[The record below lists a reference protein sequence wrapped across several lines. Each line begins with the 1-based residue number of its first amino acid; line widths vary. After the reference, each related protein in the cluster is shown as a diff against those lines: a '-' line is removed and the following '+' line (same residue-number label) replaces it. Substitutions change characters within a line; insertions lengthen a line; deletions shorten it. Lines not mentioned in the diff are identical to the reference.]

1 MSATIHLKQYKP
13 NTYTVFNPDPD
24 YPGFINGVIDDKGKV
39 LEGSDKLALV
49 IDQIQRG
56 IGNKKALAVRCA
68 PNIPRV
74 KKKDMTTL
82 GKLFAPQNFRGKLNK
97 QNLKPIPE
105 KDRYKGRD
113 WEKDRRPIK
122 IMDDKGFSVTQMAK
136 ELGVTKQALSAAN
149 KRYSLYQA
157 KPNFRVFSP
166 LDLT

>member
-82 GKLFAPQNFRGKLNK
+82 GKLFAQKNNRGNTIYY
-97 QNLKPIPE
+97 NYS
-105 KDRYKGRD
+105 RY
-113 WEKDRRPIK
+113 
-122 IMDDKGFSVTQMAK
+122 
-136 ELGVTKQALSAAN
+136 
-149 KRYSLYQA
+149 
-157 KPNFRVFSP
+157 
-166 LDLT
+166 